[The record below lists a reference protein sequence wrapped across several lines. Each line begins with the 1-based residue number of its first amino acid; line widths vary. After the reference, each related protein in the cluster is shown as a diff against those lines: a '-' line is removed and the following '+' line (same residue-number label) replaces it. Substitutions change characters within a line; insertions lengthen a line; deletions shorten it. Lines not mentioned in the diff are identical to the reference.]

1 MKEKIIQLI
10 RNLNLDDIK
19 GDIVPVSGGLMHKMF
34 KVQTSTGTYAIKYLN
49 PEIMKRPAAMENYK
63 KAEVLE
69 RILEDNQIPI
79 VPALTFDG
87 RKMIEL
93 DGGYYYIFRWQE
105 GHITNWDSISSE
117 QCYKAGEIL
126 GNIHRI
132 DSQNI
137 EAEEIEL
144 SAIDYKDYLDSAKK
158 MNNNIATVLEDN
170 LELLENSQEKLNE
183 ARRRLPSIRAICDD
197 DMDPKNIMWDDGKA
211 YVIDLEC
218 LDYGNPVSSCFNLSL
233 QWSGTVNERFEKE
246 NIAAFYKGYL
256 KTYDNGFRSYDE
268 LFGIA
273 YTWVE
278 WLEYNMRR
286 ALGLESK
293 EEAEIKLGV
302 EETIKTIN
310 RIRYLN
316 SIEDDICSVL
326 KNLFSNFL

>member
-1 MKEKIIQLI
+1 MKDKIIQLI
-10 RNLNLDDIK
+10 RNLNLGDIK

-144 SAIDYKDYLDSAKK
+144 SAIDFKDYLDSAKK

-246 NIAAFYKGYL
+246 NIVAFYKGYL

>member
-10 RNLNLDDIK
+10 RNLNLGDIK
-19 GDIVPVSGGLMHKMF
+19 GDILPVSGGLMHKMF

-144 SAIDYKDYLDSAKK
+144 SAIDFKDYLDSAKK

-246 NIAAFYKGYL
+246 NIVAFYKGYL

-326 KNLFSNFL
+326 KNLPV

>member
-10 RNLNLDDIK
+10 RNLNLGDIK
-19 GDIVPVSGGLMHKMF
+19 GDILPVSGGLMHKMF

-144 SAIDYKDYLDSAKK
+144 SAIDFKDYLDSAKK
-158 MNNNIATVLEDN
+158 MNNSVATVLEKN

-183 ARRRLPSIRAICDD
+183 ARKRLPSIRAICDD
-197 DMDPKNIMWDDGKA
+197 DMDPKNIMWDEGKA

-246 NIAAFYKGYL
+246 NLAAFYKGYL
-256 KTYDNGFRSYDE
+256 KAYDNGFQSYDE

-286 ALGLESK
+286 TLGLESK

-326 KNLFSNFL
+326 KNLPV